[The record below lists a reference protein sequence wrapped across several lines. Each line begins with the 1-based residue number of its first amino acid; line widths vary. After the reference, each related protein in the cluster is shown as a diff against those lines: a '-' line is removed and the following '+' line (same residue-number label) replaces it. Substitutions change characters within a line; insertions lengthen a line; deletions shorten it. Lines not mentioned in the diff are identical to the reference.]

1 MKNPTLKQIKEMYPE
16 GCEVACVLN
25 EQDKQIVKHD
35 KIINGRDSFGLI
47 GQYNITLWTVFS
59 GFATITKEAPKSS
72 FDNMFP
78 DPDSEIQRIVKEYN
92 LQPLKLSPQNKNIKN
107 DFNKAFNN
115 KLEQMKEELIR
126 DLINYIDKL

>member
-78 DPDSEIQRIVKEYN
+78 DPDSEIQRIVKKYN
-92 LQPLKLSPQNKNIKN
+92 LQPLKLSSQTESIAE
-107 DFNKAFNN
+107 AFNN
-115 KLEQMKEELIR
+115 KLEQIKKQLNF
-126 DLINYIDKL
+126 DVINYIDKL